1 MEITRLNRIVFCWLR
16 LIMTAPTK
24 ELKMKSSRIKDYGKN
39 KSVASGA
46 SREVQTPEARRRQH
60 QQDKEFIR
68 AMNEFTAKA
77 GLLSDDPF
85 FGGI

>member
-1 MEITRLNRIVFCWLR
+1 MKPNRN
-16 LIMTAPTK
+16 
-24 ELKMKSSRIKDYGKN
+24 KDYGKRE
-39 KSVASGA
+39 SMTSGV
-46 SREVQTPEARRRQH
+46 SREAPTPEARRREH

-68 AMNEFTAKA
+68 TMNEFTAKA

>member
-1 MEITRLNRIVFCWLR
+1 MKPNR
-16 LIMTAPTK
+16 
-24 ELKMKSSRIKDYGKN
+24 SKDYGKRE
-39 KSVASGA
+39 SVASGV
-46 SREVQTPEARRRQH
+46 SREAQTQEAQRRQH
-60 QQDKEFIR
+60 QQYKEFIR

>member
-1 MEITRLNRIVFCWLR
+1 MKPNR
-16 LIMTAPTK
+16 
-24 ELKMKSSRIKDYGKN
+24 SKDAGKRE
-39 KSVASGA
+39 SVASGV
-46 SREVQTPEARRRQH
+46 SREALTPEVRRSRH

-77 GLLSDDPF
+77 GRLSDDPF

>member
-1 MEITRLNRIVFCWLR
+1 MKPNR
-16 LIMTAPTK
+16 
-24 ELKMKSSRIKDYGKN
+24 SKDYGKRE
-39 KSVASGA
+39 SITSGV
-46 SREVQTPEARRRQH
+46 SREARTPEARRRDR

>member
-1 MEITRLNRIVFCWLR
+1 
-16 LIMTAPTK
+16 
-24 ELKMKSSRIKDYGKN
+24 MKPNGNKDYGKRE
-39 KSVASGA
+39 SMASGVPPEA
-46 SREVQTPEARRRQH
+46 RTPEARRRDR

>member
-1 MEITRLNRIVFCWLR
+1 MKPNR
-16 LIMTAPTK
+16 
-24 ELKMKSSRIKDYGKN
+24 SNDYGKRE
-39 KSVASGA
+39 SVASGV
-46 SREVQTPEARRRQH
+46 SREAQTQEAQRRQH
-60 QQDKEFIR
+60 KQDKEFII

>member
-1 MEITRLNRIVFCWLR
+1 MKPNR
-16 LIMTAPTK
+16 
-24 ELKMKSSRIKDYGKN
+24 SKDYGKRE
-39 KSVASGA
+39 SVASGV
-46 SREVQTPEARRRQH
+46 SREAQTQEAQRRQH

>member
-1 MEITRLNRIVFCWLR
+1 MKPNRS
-16 LIMTAPTK
+16 K
-24 ELKMKSSRIKDYGKN
+24 EYGKREC
-39 KSVASGA
+39 VTGGV
-46 SREVQTPEARRRQH
+46 SREAQTPEARRRHH